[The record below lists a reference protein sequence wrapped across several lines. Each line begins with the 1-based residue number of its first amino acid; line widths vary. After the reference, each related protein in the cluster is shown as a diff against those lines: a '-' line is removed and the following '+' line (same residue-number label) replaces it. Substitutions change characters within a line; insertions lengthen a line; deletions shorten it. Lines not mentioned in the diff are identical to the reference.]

1 MKFGQQGR
9 TTLPLRAETLFVS
22 DIVEI
27 PNFIPILA
35 HFLSVFEV
43 VSSARNGY
51 SRTAV
56 IHARRE
62 NSPIQVCIG
71 ILQEK

>member
-1 MKFGQQGR
+1 MKFCQQGR
-9 TTLPLRAETLFVS
+9 TTLLLRSDTLFVS
-22 DIVEI
+22 DTVKIS
-27 PNFIPILA
+27 NFIPILA

-43 VSSARNGY
+43 ISSARNGY